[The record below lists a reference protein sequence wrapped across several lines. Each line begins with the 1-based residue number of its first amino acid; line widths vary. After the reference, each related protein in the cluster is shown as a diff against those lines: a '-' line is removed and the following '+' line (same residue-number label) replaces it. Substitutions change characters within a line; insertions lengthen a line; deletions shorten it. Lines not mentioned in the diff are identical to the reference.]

1 MSANPLDS
9 PNGQT
14 PLLLQFLDYFQIIRT
29 GDIAKD
35 VANVARAFAHLPYEN
50 LTKIVRHA
58 EVGKPTYRLPQ
69 NVLEEHI
76 AWGTGGTCFSLTA
89 TLLHLVRAL
98 GVEAEP
104 ILADRPYGL
113 DTHAALVVWID
124 GMPHLVDPGYLIT
137 EPLPL
142 INEPQF
148 RQTSFNE
155 LILQPAEG
163 DRLSLSTVSHGRT
176 VHRLSFKT
184 APAETAEFMRA
195 WDASFDW
202 EMMHYPVLTRVDGN
216 VQRYLQDR
224 RLQSR
229 SREKLSKREIPLEEL
244 SKSIQSEFGLNLVI
258 VDRALRILHMRG
270 DIHG

>member
-1 MSANPLDS
+1 MAENPLD
-9 PNGQT
+9 PPKGQAT
-14 PLLLQFLDYFQIIRT
+14 LLRQFLSHFRLEQT
-29 GDIAKD
+29 GDPAKD
-35 VANVARAFAHLPYEN
+35 VANVARAFARLPYEN

-58 EVGKPTYRLPQ
+58 EVGGPTYRLPTT
-69 NVLEEHI
+69 VLDEHI
-76 AWGTGGTCFSLTA
+76 AWGAGGTCFSLTA

-98 GVEAEP
+98 GVNAEP

-113 DTHAALVVWID
+113 DTHAALIVWLD

-137 EPLPL
+137 DPLPL
-142 INEPQF
+142 VSETQH

-155 LILQPAEG
+155 LILEPTER

-184 APAETAEFMRA
+184 APADAGAFMRA

-202 EMMHYPVLTRVDGN
+202 DMMHYPVLTRIDGEK
-216 VQRYLQDR
+216 QLYLQDR

-229 SREKLSKREIPLEEL
+229 SLEELSKREIPLDEL
-244 SKSIQSEFGLNLVI
+244 SKSIQSEFGLSHVV
-258 VDRALRILHMRG
+258 VDQALRILHARG